1 MKNNTNTIRDTKNN
15 GTLVKKHMRHASNGI
30 QNQVLIRTFDKDID
44 FNTKTQTSVK
54 DKVEAIEMNI
64 GSSYF
69 ANSQRIF
76 ANSQRIIDYCT
87 KHKLIPLSQSTDK
100 LSKQFFEY
108 NKKLLDTVKQ
118 NLQLQPI
125 EKALTIINTSFPDII
140 YGSGYKKDLN
150 DHWKSEN
157 VPEVHAKYLA
167 LAITT
172 YYSRI
177 FSNPAFTKHYFK
189 SCSKVE
195 AKEFIEINAQLNIAP
210 LLQNIDLNSLSDISS
225 KKLLDEKIDILYEK
239 VLLEASLI
247 NKKHEETLSALEKF
261 IEQEEL
267 TEKLQN
273 EYKVKSQEY
282 ENNINTIKLELSKKN
297 QELKI
302 AYENTEKRINQITID
317 FEEQLEKV
325 KKSYEITILKQKE
338 ELDEQK
344 QENKNLKQEIEI
356 NKENYEKMKL
366 NLELS
371 DKEIE
376 IKTEEINSLK
386 KNRDELK
393 AKLSIFENNK
403 IVEEKT
409 TINKN
414 IPSEIKLADSDH
426 ESDEE
431 DISLSKSI
439 DKEKDKEDKLD
450 EVYSSDANKQITDL
464 LLTNHYTDNVISTNT
479 NDHVSCGGEDS
490 YHSDSN

>member
-1 MKNNTNTIRDTKNN
+1 MKNTTKNN
-15 GTLVKKHMRHASNGI
+15 VINKHMRHASNGT

-44 FNTKTQTSVK
+44 FNTKTKTSVK
-54 DKVEAIEMNI
+54 DKIEAIEMNI
-64 GSSYF
+64 GSSY
-69 ANSQRIF
+69 F

-118 NLQLQPI
+118 NSLLQPI
-125 EKALTIINTSFPDII
+125 ETALTIINTSFPDII

-150 DHWKSEN
+150 DYWEPAN

-189 SCSKVE
+189 SCSKTD
-195 AKEFIEINAQLNIAP
+195 AKEFIEINAQLKIAP
-210 LLQNIDLNSLSDISS
+210 LLQNIDLNFLSDISS

-282 ENNINTIKLELSKKN
+282 ENNINTIKLELSQKN

-302 AYENTEKRINQITID
+302 AYEYTEKVITQITIE
-317 FEEQLEKV
+317 FEKKLEESKQN
-325 KKSYEITILKQKE
+325 YEITISKHKE

-344 QENKNLKQEIEI
+344 EENKTLKKVIEI

-366 NLELS
+366 NLEQAN
-371 DKEIE
+371 KEVE
-376 IKTEEINSLK
+376 LK
-386 KNRDELK
+386 KQEVISKEQELISKTKELNLSKITRDILEQ
-393 AKLSIFENNK
+393 KLATYENANN
-403 IVEEKT
+403 IEEKT

-414 IPSEIKLADSDH
+414 LTTKVKLADSDN

-439 DKEKDKEDKLD
+439 DKSKDKEDKLD

-464 LLTNHYTDNVISTNT
+464 LFTNHCTDNVISTNT
-479 NDHVSCGGEDS
+479 NDHVFCNGEDS